1 MDSAEFA
8 EWQAM
13 YSIEPWGDR
22 RGDIQAAL
30 VSQQVH
36 NSVPRKGPPAKL
48 NDFMIEFE
56 VKPQPTPQQLAQKIN
71 DIFKGLAAAAK

>member
-48 NDFMIEFE
+48 ADFLLKFE
-56 VKPQPTPQQLAQKIN
+56 VEPKDTPEQLAQKIN
-71 DIFKGLAAAAK
+71 AFFKGLAAAAK